1 MSRSQWLA
9 DVRLNVDDTIAR
21 RTVAGVSTEPI
32 SIPDSDRLVH
42 LQFRRFAG
50 CPVCNLH
57 LQSFRLRH
65 TEIAATG
72 IREIVVFHSAADD
85 LRPYTADLPFVVIAD
100 PDKRLYREFGVESS
114 LRALFDPRAWPAI
127 LRGIMNSAV
136 SIVRDEQAVPSLDPH
151 GGRFGLPA
159 DFLIAPDGRVLARKY
174 GAHAD
179 DQWSV
184 EEVVT
189 LAHAVA
195 LPSSAASSRDPSTA
209 RPA

>member
-1 MSRSQWLA
+1 VA
-9 DVRLNVDDTIAR
+9 LNVNDTIAR
-21 RTVAGVSTEPI
+21 RTVAGVSTEAI

-57 LQSFRLRH
+57 LQSFRRRH
-65 TEIAATG
+65 QEIAAAG
-72 IREIVVFHSAADD
+72 IREVVVFHSTADD
-85 LRPYTADLPFVVIAD
+85 LRPYAGDLPFAVIAD
-100 PDKRLYREFGVESS
+100 PDKRLYREFGVKSS

-136 SIVRDEQAVPSLDPH
+136 SIVRDKQAVPSLAPD

-159 DFLIAPDGRVLARKY
+159 DFVIAPDGRVLARKY
-174 GAHAD
+174 GTHAD

-189 LAHAVA
+189 LARGAAPPSLVP
-195 LPSSAASSRDPSTA
+195 PSSRWPAA
-209 RPA
+209 RPS